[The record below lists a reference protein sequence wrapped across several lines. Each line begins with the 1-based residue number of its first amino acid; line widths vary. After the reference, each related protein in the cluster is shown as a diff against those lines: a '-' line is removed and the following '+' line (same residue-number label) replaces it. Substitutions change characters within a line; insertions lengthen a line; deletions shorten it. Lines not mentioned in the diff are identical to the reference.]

1 MPAALRIELNPEE
14 LRTLLELRQANT
26 VPQRTRDRAH
36 ILILNDQGWSTVEI
50 AKIFI
55 CCEHKVRSTLKR
67 WQDNGLGGLWE
78 AKGRGAKRRWQEADI
93 NYLEQCL
100 EQDARTYNSKQLAQ
114 KLVTERNLKLS
125 PRQLR
130 RILKKRG
137 IDGREHV
144 MVNEQSKTPSPEKAS

>member
-14 LRTLLELRQANT
+14 LKTLGELRQANT
-26 VPQRTRDRAH
+26 VSQRIRDRAH
-36 ILILNDQGWSTVEI
+36 ILILNAQGWSTAEI
-50 AKIFI
+50 AKIFT

-67 WQDNGLGGLWE
+67 WQNYGLGGLWE
-78 AKGRGAKRRWQEADI
+78 AKGRGAKCRWREADI

-114 KLVTERNLKLS
+114 KLAKDRSLQLS

-144 MVNEQSKTPSPEKAS
+144 TVNEKSKTPLSEKAS